1 MALGCFEHMAFI
13 AHGNLEP
20 LLTEGTDPQPG
31 VADPCYGTQTLQ
43 PTLPERR
50 VRGWH
55 LPGHSQAFA
64 RWQGAPGRRLIW
76 NPSRG

>member
-1 MALGCFEHMAFI
+1 MIFPRTRWMALGCFEHMAFI

-43 PTLPERR
+43 PTLLNAE
-50 VRGWH
+50 
-55 LPGHSQAFA
+55 
-64 RWQGAPGRRLIW
+64 
-76 NPSRG
+76 